1 MTTPAPGSKTKVAVG
16 GVVIALASV
25 GMVGKIRH
33 DEGREYQPYRDI
45 VGVLTVCDGIT
56 GPDVIPNKTYTDAEC
71 NALTIKHVEKHGS
84 QLLDCIHVRITQ
96 DMYEGL
102 NGAAYNFGV
111 GAVCNGSIIQR
122 INAGDY
128 EGGCRAI
135 MLYNKARDTSK
146 PKVLNPRTGKME
158 HPLVPVRGLTLRR
171 EREMNQC
178 LKGIPPRTTYKEIR
192 YG

>member
-1 MTTPAPGSKTKVAVG
+1 MTTPAPGSRTKVAAG
-16 GVVIALASV
+16 GVVIALASLT
-25 GMVGKIRH
+25 MVNTIKK
-33 DEGREYQPYRDI
+33 DEGREYRPYKDI

-96 DMYEGL
+96 PMYEGL
-102 NGAAYNFGV
+102 AGWAYNVGV
-111 GAVCNGSIIQR
+111 SAACKSTAVR
-122 INAGDY
+122 LINQGQYEAGCKDLMRWNRA
-128 EGGCRAI
+128 GGQ
-135 MLYNKARDTSK
+135 
-146 PKVLNPRTGKME
+146 
-158 HPLVPVRGLTLRR
+158 PVRGLTLRR

-178 LKGIPPRTTYKEIR
+178 LKGIPPRNTYQEVQ

>member
-1 MTTPAPGSKTKVAVG
+1 MTTPAPGSRTKVAAG
-16 GVVIALASV
+16 GVVIALASLT
-25 GMVGKIRH
+25 MVDTIKK
-33 DEGREYQPYRDI
+33 DEGREYRPYKDI

-96 DMYEGL
+96 PMYEGL
-102 NGAAYNFGV
+102 AGWAYNVGV
-111 GAVCNGSIIQR
+111 GAACKSTAISL
-122 INAGDY
+122 INQGQYEAGCKDLMRWNRA
-128 EGGCRAI
+128 GGQ
-135 MLYNKARDTSK
+135 
-146 PKVLNPRTGKME
+146 
-158 HPLVPVRGLTLRR
+158 PVRGLTLRR

-178 LKGIPPRTTYKEIR
+178 LKGIPPRNTYQEVQ

>member
-33 DEGREYQPYRDI
+33 DEGREYLPYKDI

-96 DMYEGL
+96 PMYEGL
-102 NGAAYNFGV
+102 AGWAYNVGV
-111 GAVCNGSIIQR
+111 GAACKSTAIR
-122 INAGDY
+122 LINAGQY
-128 EGGCRAI
+128 EAGCRHL
-135 MLYNKARDTSK
+135 MNWNKAG
-146 PKVLNPRTGKME
+146 GKE
-158 HPLVPVRGLTLRR
+158 VRGLTLRR
-171 EREMNQC
+171 EREMKQC
-178 LKGIPPRTTYKEIR
+178 LDGIPTRKTYQEVG